1 MSNSKT
7 PNSKTL
13 EEVISKLKEFPS
25 YYKKG
30 NSFLADLWGT
40 SESIISLARK
50 MSRDKD
56 NISSTN
62 MFHSVMKKQRS
73 IGISEKSTEFN
84 NLETGEKNI
93 EFTSDKPLS
102 KEEIEKKF
110 SVDNITTKLSNYWN
124 KEIGEGKYRVSA
136 FIKVI
141 TLDSSNELQ
150 KETILKELF
159 QYSPVVPKI
168 KHEHGKYA
176 LEISIPDA
184 HFGKMAWD
192 KESGE
197 SYDLEIAEERY
208 TNAINYILSMVDH
221 KTIDEIIFPIGNDMI
236 NIDSRNNET
245 FAGTRQDS
253 DSRFF
258 KIIQTVKAILVK
270 TINQLKEIA
279 PVKVIVVSGNH
290 DPESMFMLGEIMD
303 AYYHNDKNVEVN
315 NSPKLR
321 KYYQYGSCGFQY
333 THGNEEKHESLGL
346 IFATEESKLWA
357 DTKYRFCKLG
367 HFHKNKKLNYVSID
381 EHQGFQVQILPSLS
395 GSDAWH
401 FSKGYNSMK
410 QAKGFLYDKHQGEI
424 AQYTF
429 NV

>member
-7 PNSKTL
+7 LQELVEKFTTQPFHLDMGAGTL
-13 EEVISKLKEFPS
+13 AKRFSTTEDIIKLA
-25 YYKKG
+25 KKMVKDSG
-30 NSFLADLWGT
+30 IKYTRGS
-40 SESIISLARK
+40 SIVTLGKLIP
-50 MSRDKD
+50 
-56 NISSTN
+56 TN
-62 MFHSVMKKQRS
+62 
-73 IGISEKSTEFN
+73 STEFN
-84 NLETGEKNI
+84 DVEKGEKKV

-124 KEIGEGKYRVSA
+124 KEIGDGKYRVSA
-136 FIKVI
+136 FIKVVS
-141 TLDSSNELQ
+141 LDSSNELQ
-150 KETILKELF
+150 KETIIKELF
-159 QYSPVVPKI
+159 QYSPIVPKV

-184 HFGKMAWD
+184 HFGKHGWKD
-192 KESGE
+192 ECGE
-197 SYDLEIAEERY
+197 SYDLVIAEERY
-208 TNAINYILSMVDH
+208 SNAVNYILSMVDH

-258 KIIQTVKAILVK
+258 KIIQTVKAILIK

>member
-258 KIIQTVKAILVK
+258 K
-270 TINQLKEIA
+270 
-279 PVKVIVVSGNH
+279 
-290 DPESMFMLGEIMD
+290 
-303 AYYHNDKNVEVN
+303 
-315 NSPKLR
+315 R
-321 KYYQYGSCGFQY
+321 
-333 THGNEEKHESLGL
+333 
-346 IFATEESKLWA
+346 IF
-357 DTKYRFCKLG
+357 
-367 HFHKNKKLNYVSID
+367 
-381 EHQGFQVQILPSLS
+381 
-395 GSDAWH
+395 
-401 FSKGYNSMK
+401 
-410 QAKGFLYDKHQGEI
+410 
-424 AQYTF
+424 
-429 NV
+429 

>member
-1 MSNSKT
+1 MI
-7 PNSKTL
+7 NSKTL
-13 EEVISKLKEFPS
+13 NEVIEKF
-25 YYKKG
+25 KKNPIYLENG
-30 NSFLADLWGT
+30 AG
-40 SESIISLARK
+40 SLARK
-50 MSRDKD
+50 WNTTEEVVKLAKKIYRDSNLLNKSPQ
-56 NISSTN
+56 NAIIP
-62 MFHSVMKKQRS
+62 KLGKL
-73 IGISEKSTEFN
+73 IPLSEQKTEFN
-84 NLETGEKNI
+84 NVETGERNV
-93 EFTSDKPLS
+93 EFTSDKPLT
-102 KEEIEKKF
+102 KEQIEKKF
-110 SVDNITTKLSNYWN
+110 GVDNITTKLSNYWN

-141 TLDSSNELQ
+141 SLDSSNELQ

-159 QYSPVVPKI
+159 QFSPVVPKI

-208 TNAINYILSMVDH
+208 SNAINYILSMVDH
-221 KTIDEIIFPIGNDMI
+221 STIDEIIFPIGNDMI

-258 KIIQTVKAILVK
+258 KIIQTVKTILIK

-303 AYYHNDKNVEVN
+303 AYFHNDKNVEVN

-321 KYYQYGSCGFQY
+321 KYYQYGQCGFQY
-333 THGNEEKHESLGL
+333 THGNEEKHETLGL